1 MVIFTTLFGYIY
13 ELAPARNE
21 PQFSHSLD
29 PLLTS
34 SIAMSCLIICKYI
47 EVVVMSSFGHKQDIV
62 YGKPFLNSD
71 IWFGFN
77 A

>member
-13 ELAPARNE
+13 ELALARNE

-34 SIAMSCLIICKYI
+34 AITTSGLIICEYI
-47 EVVVMSSFGHKQDIV
+47 EVVIMSAYGLKQGI
-62 YGKPFLNSD
+62 LRSD
-71 IWFGFN
+71 F
-77 A
+77 

>member
-13 ELAPARNE
+13 ELALARNE

-34 SIAMSCLIICKYI
+34 PIAMCYINISKYI
-47 EVVVMSSFGHKQDIV
+47 DVVIMAAYCIKQDPILRE
-62 YGKPFLNSD
+62 F
-71 IWFGFN
+71 F
-77 A
+77 